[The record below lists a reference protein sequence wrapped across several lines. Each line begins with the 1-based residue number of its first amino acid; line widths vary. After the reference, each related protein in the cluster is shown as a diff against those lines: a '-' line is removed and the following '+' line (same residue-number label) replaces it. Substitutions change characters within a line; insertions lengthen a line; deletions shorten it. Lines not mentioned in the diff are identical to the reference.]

1 MYLKGNFWERYCSDE
16 AMGYSACD
24 EHNGVEKYVV
34 LWLQGAKRR
43 NRCQIGF
50 FFLLPRHKQDAGS
63 YKDSIIKSTEN
74 N

>member
-50 FFLLPRHKQDAGS
+50 FFVAKTQTGCWQLQRFN
-63 YKDSIIKSTEN
+63 YKKYRK
-74 N
+74 